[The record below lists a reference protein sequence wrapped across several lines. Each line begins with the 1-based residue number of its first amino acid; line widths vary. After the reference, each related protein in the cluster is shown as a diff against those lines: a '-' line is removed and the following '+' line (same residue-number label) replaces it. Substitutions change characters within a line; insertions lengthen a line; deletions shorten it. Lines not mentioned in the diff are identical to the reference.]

1 MKVLLDAC
9 VWGGAKA
16 VLQADGYDVIWAGD
30 WDTEPGDEAI
40 LAQAYQEGRVLVTL
54 DVAAGAFGVSVAGAS
69 SC

>member
-30 WDTEPGDEAI
+30 WETDPGDEVI
-40 LAQAYQEGRVLVTL
+40 LMRLLRSFLRRG
-54 DVAAGAFGVSVAGAS
+54 
-69 SC
+69 